1 MKMLAIST
9 LSAGWTALFFVIA
22 FVAAG
27 IAAFFSWP
35 WRQWHFWVAVS
46 LAAFFFVA
54 AWNALALT

>member
-1 MKMLAIST
+1 MLAISAMST
-9 LSAGWTALFFVIA
+9 GWTAFFYVVA

-46 LAAFFFVA
+46 FAAFFFVA
-54 AWNALALT
+54 AWDALAAT